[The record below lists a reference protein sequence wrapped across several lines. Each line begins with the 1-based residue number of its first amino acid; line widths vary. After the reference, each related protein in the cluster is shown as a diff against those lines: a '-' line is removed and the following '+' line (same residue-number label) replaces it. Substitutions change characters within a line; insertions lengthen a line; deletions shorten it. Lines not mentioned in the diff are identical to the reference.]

1 MNIRAGDRRHPE
13 ALPYRCCLS
22 TLAGF
27 GRLCRAGPARTLARI
42 PDVRGCVNRRIYRLS
57 DEEKNSFIIC
67 SSKQKTAAK
76 AEINKQPHRI
86 LFAMFVII
94 SMGIYMVIDP

>member
-13 ALPYRCCLS
+13 TLPYRCCLS

-42 PDVRGCVNRRIYRLS
+42 PDVEGHVNQAVMVWDYNLRR
-57 DEEKNSFIIC
+57 D
-67 SSKQKTAAK
+67 Q
-76 AEINKQPHRI
+76 
-86 LFAMFVII
+86 V
-94 SMGIYMVIDP
+94 MVLCIWIG